1 MYIMS
6 EDTDENYAFY
16 SSGGFSVQ
24 QDYPNIEIHDTSISN
39 QYQVADALQI
49 EYSVS
54 RINNR
59 AVVDRVRRAR
69 VCAARR
75 STGRYRGR
83 CGS

>member
-49 EYSVS
+49 EYSEGES
-54 RINNR
+54 RPRIIQ
-59 AVVDRVRRAR
+59 
-69 VCAARR
+69 
-75 STGRYRGR
+75 
-83 CGS
+83 